1 MNYFDIFR
9 IDYEDLK
16 IIAGQPGRII
26 TTVTKEGPGYTG
38 EIILLGEYPD
48 RHSNVLFSHEQTFAS
63 AQEAR
68 EDLDQIIEAI
78 TKASE
83 NTRNSEA
90 ISRGNTPE

>member
-16 IIAGQPGRII
+16 IIAEQPERII
-26 TTVTKEGPGYTG
+26 TSVNKEASGYRG
-38 EIILLGEYPD
+38 EIILLGEHPD
-48 RHSNVLFSHEQTFAS
+48 RRSNVLFFHEQTFES
-63 AQEAR
+63 AQKAR

-83 NTRNSEA
+83 STRNSEA
-90 ISRGNTPE
+90 IKKGNTPE